1 MWWLPAGHGPILKGR
16 PVLVRDCTPRDPMI
30 FWGKLGSLFCPKFF
44 PGVAVALL
52 RICLT
57 RWEAADAGGT
67 TLSIASWCDV
77 TPGSPLPAWSQR
89 RLWARLPYN
98 HAVLRGK
105 RVILEPCYAAPRWCI
120 KCAARLTILH
130 EGITLLLRDVWPP
143 PVRGPSIRRAP
154 RVRFILDHYLVAGRN
169 GLWVYLPHIYLG
181 LRRPIPMAL
190 RKTNSTIS

>member
-1 MWWLPAGHGPILKGR
+1 
-16 PVLVRDCTPRDPMI
+16 MI
-30 FWGKLGSLFCPKFF
+30 FWGKLGSLFCPKFL

-52 RICLT
+52 HICLT

-77 TPGSPLPAWSQR
+77 TPGSPPPS
-89 RLWARLPYN
+89 
-98 HAVLRGK
+98 V
-105 RVILEPCYAAPRWCI
+105 VILEPCYAAPRWCI

-169 GLWVYLPHIYLG
+169 CLWVYLPHIYLG

-190 RKTNSTIS
+190 RKTNNTIS

>member
-1 MWWLPAGHGPILKGR
+1 MFLFEI
-16 PVLVRDCTPRDPMI
+16 VPRGIPWYSGVNWDPC
-30 FWGKLGSLFCPKFF
+30 FTLSFCP
-44 PGVAVALL
+44 GIAVALL

-57 RWEAADAGGT
+57 RWEAADAG
-67 TLSIASWCDV
+67 A
-77 TPGSPLPAWSQR
+77 PQYPSPVDATWPQGAPLLAWSQC
-89 RLWARLPYN
+89 RLWARLPCN
-98 HAVLRGK
+98 HAVLWGK

-154 RVRFILDHYLVAGRN
+154 RVRFILDHYLVADRN